1 MCGSGWSIIAD
12 AVVPVVVV
20 THVGVVMVMG
30 VVLVVHV
37 VGVRGVVMLETSCTP
52 WLLSC
57 EHAVATTNSA
67 AGGGLSTNS
76 GCPIAAIAAVVVAVD
91 AHVPIQ
97 VPRLRKSV
105 DTKKAI
111 NSMYNVPGLL
121 FGGLSL
127 F

>member
-1 MCGSGWSIIAD
+1 
-12 AVVPVVVV
+12 
-20 THVGVVMVMG
+20 
-30 VVLVVHV
+30 
-37 VGVRGVVMLETSCTP
+37 MLETSCTP

-57 EHAVATTNSA
+57 EQAVATTNSA

-111 NSMYNVPGLL
+111 NSMYNLPGLL